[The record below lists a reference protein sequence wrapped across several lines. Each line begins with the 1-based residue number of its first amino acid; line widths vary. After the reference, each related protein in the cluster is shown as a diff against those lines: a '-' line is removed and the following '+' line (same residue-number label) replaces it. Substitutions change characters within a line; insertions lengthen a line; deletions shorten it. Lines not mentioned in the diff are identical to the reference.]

1 MNQVKL
7 WTKGFVNGTLINFF
21 LMLNY
26 YLIMVVI
33 TDYAMKEF
41 GESPSLAG
49 FTASVFVIGALI
61 ARLFCGKYL
70 EQIGRKR
77 MVIAGAVLML
87 IMSLLYFFAS
97 NGAVMLLV
105 RFFHGVSYG
114 VGATAISTIVTDIIP
129 RERQG
134 EGIGYYMLSITMAA
148 AIGPFLGMFLVHHG
162 GFSTIFLFCTAAA
175 ILCLLCAF
183 LLKAPEG
190 RFVEKPV
197 AAGKKKGIIQWSNFI
212 EKKALPISLVS
223 ALIYFGYSSLISF
236 LTPFTGQIHLETAA
250 SFFFVIYAVAI
261 LATRPFIGRLFDTK
275 GERITMIPAF
285 LIFCVGMVLLSQAHN
300 GVILLVAA
308 AMLGFGV
315 GVVQSCGLAIA
326 VQCGPV
332 DRLSLI
338 NSTFYMMLDIGVGIG
353 PMVLGL
359 LIPYSGYRGMYLVMA
374 GVALLC
380 LVLYYIIWK
389 RKQEAAV
396 PAAAPQ
402 SVH

>member
-7 WTKGFVNGTLINFF
+7 WTKGFVIGTLINFF

-33 TDYAMKEF
+33 TDYAMKTF
-41 GESPSLAG
+41 GESPSMAG

-70 EQIGRKR
+70 ERMGRKR
-77 MVIAGAVLML
+77 MVAAGAVLML
-87 IMSLLYFFAS
+87 IMSFLYFFAS
-97 NGAVMLLV
+97 SGGVMLLV

-162 GFSTIFLFCTAAA
+162 GFSTIFIFCTAAA
-175 ILCLLCAF
+175 VLCLLCAL
-183 LLKAPEG
+183 LLKAPEA
-190 RFVEKPV
+190 RFIEKPAV
-197 AAGKKKGIIQWSNFI
+197 AEPKKGLIQWNNFI

-236 LTPFTGQIHLETAA
+236 LTPFTGQIHLEAAA
-250 SFFFVIYAVAI
+250 SFFFVVYALAI
-261 LATRPFIGRLFDTK
+261 LATRPFIGRLFDTR

-285 LIFCVGMVLLSQAHN
+285 LVFCGGMVILSQAHN
-300 GVILLVAA
+300 GAVLLVAA

-332 DRLSLI
+332 ERLSLI

-359 LIPYSGYRGMYLVMA
+359 IIPYSGYRGMYLVMA

-389 RKQEAAV
+389 RKQEAV
-396 PAAAPQ
+396 VTAAPQ